1 MISDAELAWLLADA
15 TRPCLN
21 RHERQMAYIDLGSGD
36 ELLAIERILHAVI
49 AARYELPPALITL
62 VEGWIERYRGS
73 GFEPT
78 LDALVDRLVS
88 AGREL
93 VSGSVAIPINGAHR
107 PAVQRR
113 SSTDSHE
120 FQSAHSA

>member
-49 AARYELPPALITL
+49 AAGYELPPALITL

-78 LDALVDRLVS
+78 LDALVGRL
-88 AGREL
+88 ARES

-107 PAVQRR
+107 SAVQR
-113 SSTDSHE
+113 H
-120 FQSAHSA
+120 

>member
-15 TRPCLN
+15 TRPYLN
-21 RHERQMAYIDLGSGD
+21 RHECQMAYIDLGSGD

-49 AARYELPPALITL
+49 AAGYELPPSLITL

-78 LDALVDRLVS
+78 LDALVGRLVS
-88 AGREL
+88 TRREL
-93 VSGSVAIPINGAHR
+93 VSGSVAIQIDGPHR
-107 PAVQRR
+107 LAVQRHAR
-113 SSTDSHE
+113 TDSHQ
-120 FQSAHSA
+120 FQPAHSA